1 MNGVIVQSQDAVT
14 VVGGGPVT
22 RRDLALAVARAP
34 VVVAADSGADRA
46 LAAGVMPTAVIGDFD
61 SISDRAKAAI
71 APERLFRI
79 AEQDSTDFDK
89 VLRSVDAPF
98 VLALGVTGAQV
109 DHGLAVLNALVRH
122 RGYPCLLISGKDII
136 FHAPGTVELTLKV
149 GDRFSLFPMGQVMGT
164 SRGLHWPID
173 GLRLA
178 PDGKTSTS
186 NKVSEAKVQ
195 LRFDRPGMLVIVPRA
210 RIDAVISALVPK
222 WRGRHRA
229 PRGVHAE

>member
-22 RRDLALAVARAP
+22 RRDLALAMARAP

-61 SISDRAKAAI
+61 SISEGAKAAI

-79 AEQDSTDFDK
+79 AEQESTDFDK

-122 RGYPCLLISGKDII
+122 RGPPCLVISAKDII
-136 FHAPGTVELTLKV
+136 FHAPQAVELTLKV
-149 GDRFSLFPMGQVMGT
+149 GDRFSLFPMGPNMGT
-164 SRGLHWPID
+164 SQGLHWPID
-173 GLRLA
+173 GLQLA

-210 RIDAVISALVPK
+210 RIDAAISALVPK
-222 WRGRHRA
+222 WHGRHRA
-229 PRGVHAE
+229 PRGVHGE